1 MTSSTESRHLIK
13 AESSACRVR
22 RSISTYKDRQPLGW
36 SARKASR
43 DSNQGQRDA
52 FCRVPSIGECTR
64 PHRSNGPKERR
75 NPFRVCHRTDWPPQV
90 VTRLGLWQTVGMTKK
105 REFPQHREDRKVQR
119 LVERIVQQQALQD
132 KAAQEKNQ
140 APPPR
145 S

>member
-1 MTSSTESRHLIK
+1 MHQAAPFKRHSSL
-13 AESSACRVR
+13 
-22 RSISTYKDRQPLGW
+22 
-36 SARKASR
+36 
-43 DSNQGQRDA
+43 
-52 FCRVPSIGECTR
+52 
-64 PHRSNGPKERR
+64 KERR
-75 NPFRVCHRTDWPPQV
+75 NPFRVRHRTDWPAQV
-90 VTRLGLWQTVGMTKK
+90 VTLLGLWQTVGMTKK

>member
-1 MTSSTESRHLIK
+1 
-13 AESSACRVR
+13 
-22 RSISTYKDRQPLGW
+22 
-36 SARKASR
+36 
-43 DSNQGQRDA
+43 
-52 FCRVPSIGECTR
+52 
-64 PHRSNGPKERR
+64 
-75 NPFRVCHRTDWPPQV
+75 
-90 VTRLGLWQTVGMTKK
+90 MTKK

>member
-1 MTSSTESRHLIK
+1 MHQAAPFK
-13 AESSACRVR
+13 
-22 RSISTYKDRQPLGW
+22 
-36 SARKASR
+36 
-43 DSNQGQRDA
+43 
-52 FCRVPSIGECTR
+52 R
-64 PHRSNGPKERR
+64 PHSSLKERR
-75 NPFRVCHRTDWPPQV
+75 NPFRVRHRTDWPPQL
-90 VTRLGLWQTVGMTKK
+90 VTLLGLWQTVGMTKK